1 VRWEAL
7 LVVSVLAMTLAGCST
22 RSQRLYR
29 RAEAFLAQGQVE
41 LAAKEYEALVKEFPR
56 DPIADDAL
64 YKLAYVH
71 AEEMDKPSL
80 ALVDYRWL
88 ADKYP
93 SSPYADDALM
103 HVMEIQRTALHDP
116 AGVKQ
121 TCDEICSRFSGRP
134 QLCARAQIGLATAQF
149 DSEQYKPATETAKKL
164 IEDYPK
170 QKRQCAQA
178 ALLVARATERMGA
191 GREKAVALYRQV
203 VADYPDTHSAA
214 LAKSRAGWLY
224 FEKGEQDQ
232 QKQQE
237 EEKRKSRIVKGV
249 PPHGAGADTGQLQ
262 ALSALRSLLAH
273 RGEARTLDELLAL
286 SGVAFQFVFDPGRP
300 TVGRGVFVG
309 NPFETVAEDLGFA
322 CNVWSSQDAEQAF
335 ASVHQALLQA
345 HPVMILYDAAPT
357 SWVIVTGYDLSSGRV
372 YFMPPGR
379 QEYATASRKTFL
391 TRWASSSRALMTPMA
406 PGPFYQFSLAAR
418 LRNPPEA
425 EVVREALKRAVDVMR
440 RRELQGVPAGAAAY
454 EKLAAH
460 LESCVAPE
468 ATLQREQTRRWAELT
483 LPAHLSARKAG
494 VAYLQ
499 HAAQVLSGAAGRL
512 NDISQGC
519 SEAATETALLSQE
532 IHEALAQQDDASE
545 KWQAAAAQARYVAAL
560 EARTAEQLSGV
571 LERVDAGGG

>member
-214 LAKSRAGWLY
+214 LAKSRGSRTS
-224 FEKGEQDQ
+224 KSS
-232 QKQQE
+232 
-237 EEKRKSRIVKGV
+237 KRRRSASPASSKASRLT
-249 PPHGAGADTGQLQ
+249 AQ
-262 ALSALRSLLAH
+262 APTRDSFRRSLPFAPCWRIEGKRERSTSCWRFPGLRSSSCST
-273 RGEARTLDELLAL
+273 RE
-286 SGVAFQFVFDPGRP
+286 GRP
-300 TVGRGVFVG
+300 
-309 NPFETVAEDLGFA
+309 
-322 CNVWSSQDAEQAF
+322 
-335 ASVHQALLQA
+335 
-345 HPVMILYDAAPT
+345 
-357 SWVIVTGYDLSSGRV
+357 
-372 YFMPPGR
+372 
-379 QEYATASRKTFL
+379 
-391 TRWASSSRALMTPMA
+391 WA
-406 PGPFYQFSLAAR
+406 G
-418 LRNPPEA
+418 
-425 EVVREALKRAVDVMR
+425 
-440 RRELQGVPAGAAAY
+440 
-454 EKLAAH
+454 
-460 LESCVAPE
+460 
-468 ATLQREQTRRWAELT
+468 
-483 LPAHLSARKAG
+483 
-494 VAYLQ
+494 
-499 HAAQVLSGAAGRL
+499 
-512 NDISQGC
+512 GC
-519 SEAATETALLSQE
+519 S
-532 IHEALAQQDDASE
+532 
-545 KWQAAAAQARYVAAL
+545 
-560 EARTAEQLSGV
+560 
-571 LERVDAGGG
+571 